1 MDNQQNQYSIKLTQ
15 PTPWQKDLGKEIK
28 DRSQTDFYLC
38 YQCKA
43 CFSGCP
49 FTEAMDYSPNQIIR
63 LLQLGIYEEAF
74 TSKTIWIC
82 VGCDN
87 CSWQC
92 PMAIDIPSIM
102 DVLRQKNLE
111 LGLPV
116 AMPEVYNFHLET
128 LLSIKNY
135 GRTHKMGIMFKYKLR
150 EGSWFQDMDVGFK
163 MVTKRKLHLLPTKIK
178 SIQEIRNFF

>member
-1 MDNQQNQYSIKLTQ
+1 MDNRSKYVVELSQ
-15 PTPWQKDLGKEIK
+15 PSREIKDLGREIK
-28 DRSQTDFYLC
+28 ELSHTDFSLC
-38 YQCKA
+38 YQCQA

-49 FTEAMDYSPNQIIR
+49 FTGAMDYSPNQIIR
-63 LLQLGIYEEAF
+63 LLQLGLFEEAF
-74 TSKTIWIC
+74 VSRTIWIC

-92 PMAIDIPSIM
+92 PMAIDMPSIM

-128 LLSIKNY
+128 LRSIQNY

-163 MVTKRKLHLLPTKIK
+163 MLTKRKLHLLPSKIK
-178 SIQEIRNFF
+178 SVREIREFF